1 MSPTLLLLTAL
12 VQAPTTEKQDAGALG
27 RSLVETT
34 KAAVEVLNGVKDR
47 ASADQAKPR
56 LEELNARI
64 ENLEKQYAARP
75 RGERI
80 KAELSL
86 MDERKK
92 QAEALAL
99 AHDRVFA
106 RHKDAYK
113 VLAGTGLFRRVEGA
127 LEEGALL
134 QALNIQKAGLAY
146 YTKTGG
152 VYPRALKV
160 LVVKDPNTGTPPLLL
175 GGEKAITDP
184 WGAPYQFEIVLD
196 DGGVERMYVWT
207 VSPYGDGRKK
217 IVWPRDAGKKK

>member
-113 VLAGTGLFRRVEGA
+113 VLAGTGLFRRVEGCA
-127 LEEGALL
+127 GGRGTAPSPEHPEGGPGILHQDRRRVPPRVEGA
-134 QALNIQKAGLAY
+134 
-146 YTKTGG
+146 
-152 VYPRALKV
+152 
-160 LVVKDPNTGTPPLLL
+160 
-175 GGEKAITDP
+175 
-184 WGAPYQFEIVLD
+184 
-196 DGGVERMYVWT
+196 
-207 VSPYGDGRKK
+207 GRQGSEHRHPAAF
-217 IVWPRDAGKKK
+217 VGR